1 MGEAEPRAGTWLR
14 KFPGGWR
21 RSALRF
27 WACAPRRSLT
37 ASGRC
42 AILPVMRTD
51 RTTTVVVVGGG
62 HNGLAM
68 SKRLADR
75 GIDHVILERG
85 EVADSWRSQ
94 RWDSFTLLTPNWQT
108 CLPGREYDGDD
119 RHGFMTG
126 GELIDFLE
134 CYAIDVE
141 APSNGVASALATL
154 PLPEDFGAAG
164 MM

>member
-1 MGEAEPRAGTWLR
+1 
-14 KFPGGWR
+14 
-21 RSALRF
+21 
-27 WACAPRRSLT
+27 
-37 ASGRC
+37 
-42 AILPVMRTD
+42 MRTD

-68 SKRLADR
+68 SKRLAGR
-75 GIDHVILERG
+75 GIDHVVLERG

-126 GELIDFLE
+126 G
-134 CYAIDVE
+134 
-141 APSNGVASALATL
+141 
-154 PLPEDFGAAG
+154 
-164 MM
+164 